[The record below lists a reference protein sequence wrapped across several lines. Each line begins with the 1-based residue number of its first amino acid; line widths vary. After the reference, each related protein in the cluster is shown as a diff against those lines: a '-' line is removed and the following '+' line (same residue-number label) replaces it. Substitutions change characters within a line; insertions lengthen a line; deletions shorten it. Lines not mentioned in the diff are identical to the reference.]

1 MARTATERSKK
12 YRDNLKKNKTKHNE
26 LKKKDRQRKT
36 RTQASITNKQKDEYR
51 RNHREAQQ
59 RYREKLKSEIM
70 NQLPPK

>member
-1 MARTATERSKK
+1 MNAVLRTA
-12 YRDNLKKNKTKHNE
+12 L
-26 LKKKDRQRKT
+26 
-36 RTQASITNKQKDEYR
+36 NKQKDEYL